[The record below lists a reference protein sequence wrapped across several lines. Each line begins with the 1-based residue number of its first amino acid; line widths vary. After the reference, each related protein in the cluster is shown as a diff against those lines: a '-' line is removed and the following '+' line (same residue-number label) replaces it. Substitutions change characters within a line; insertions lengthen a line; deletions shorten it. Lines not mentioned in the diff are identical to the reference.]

1 MIALSYWKEF
11 KMTDLDV
18 AANKKNNAT
27 DLKNKNVLEKL
38 TRSFLRKIRE
48 NDSATKKENLK
59 AVFREIL
66 EKEKF

>member
-1 MIALSYWKEF
+1 
-11 KMTDLDV
+11 MTDLDA

-59 AVFREIL
+59 SVFREIL

>member
-1 MIALSYWKEF
+1 MNELKEAIANE
-11 KMTDLDV
+11 
-18 AANKKNNAT
+18 KNSSM

-38 TRSFLRKIRE
+38 TKSLLRKIRE

-59 AVFREIL
+59 NLFREIL

>member
-1 MIALSYWKEF
+1 MIELEEA
-11 KMTDLDV
+11 D
-18 AANKKNNAT
+18 AKKNNNSN
-27 DLKNKNVLEKL
+27 DMKNKNVLEKL

-59 AVFREIL
+59 PVFREIL

>member
-1 MIALSYWKEF
+1 
-11 KMTDLDV
+11 MTKLEEA
-18 AANKKNNAT
+18 AANKKNSSI

-48 NDSATKKENLK
+48 NDSATKKDDLK

>member
-1 MIALSYWKEF
+1 MIELEEA
-11 KMTDLDV
+11 D
-18 AANKKNNAT
+18 AKKNNNSN
-27 DLKNKNVLEKL
+27 DMKNKNVLEKL

-48 NDSATKKENLK
+48 NDSATKKDNLK

>member
-1 MIALSYWKEF
+1 MNLFVNS
-11 KMTDLDV
+11 
-18 AANKKNNAT
+18 

>member
-1 MIALSYWKEF
+1 MNELKEAIANE
-11 KMTDLDV
+11 
-18 AANKKNNAT
+18 KNSSM

-38 TRSFLRKIRE
+38 TKSFLRKIRE

-59 AVFREIL
+59 NLFREIL

>member
-1 MIALSYWKEF
+1 
-11 KMTDLDV
+11 MTDFDA

>member
-1 MIALSYWKEF
+1 
-11 KMTDLDV
+11 MTDLD
-18 AANKKNNAT
+18 AATNKKNNAT

-48 NDSATKKENLK
+48 NDSAIKKENLK
-59 AVFREIL
+59 GVFREIL

>member
-1 MIALSYWKEF
+1 MNELKETIANE
-11 KMTDLDV
+11 
-18 AANKKNNAT
+18 KNSSI

-38 TRSFLRKIRE
+38 TKSFLRKIRE

-59 AVFREIL
+59 DLFRKIL

>member
-1 MIALSYWKEF
+1 MADFDHGIQ
-11 KMTDLDV
+11 
-18 AANKKNNAT
+18 
-27 DLKNKNVLEKL
+27 NKNPPLDAKNTTVLEKI

-48 NDSATKKENLK
+48 NESSNKKENLK

>member
-1 MIALSYWKEF
+1 
-11 KMTDLDV
+11 MTHLDV
-18 AANKKNNAT
+18 ATNKKNNAT
-27 DLKNKNVLEKL
+27 DLKNKNVFEKL

-48 NDSATKKENLK
+48 NDSAAKKENLK